1 MAARSFF
8 DFSLFAFVWL
18 SGVTP
23 ALGAASCDPNHLDI
37 RSSSSATRFVTEVA
51 DSSELR
57 ALGLMNRE
65 SLGRFAGMLFVY
77 PNPQPVGFWMRNTL
91 IPLDMLF
98 IDPNGKVAYI
108 HENATPLDETTIFGG
123 NNIQYVFEINGGMA
137 NVLGINVGS
146 VVRHPT
152 ISGPEVIWSCD

>member
-1 MAARSFF
+1 
-8 DFSLFAFVWL
+8 
-18 SGVTP
+18 
-23 ALGAASCDPNHLDI
+23 
-37 RSSSSATRFVTEVA
+37 
-51 DSSELR
+51 
-57 ALGLMNRE
+57 MNRE

-108 HENATPLDETTIFGG
+108 HEKAVPLDETTIFGG

-137 NVLGINVGS
+137 SVLGINVGS